1 MCLRLIELELSKI
14 GVVPAEVPP
23 PVKRTPV
30 PAPKVRVYQNA
41 DDIEF

>member
-1 MCLRLIELELSKI
+1 MHDHMDRALRMI

-30 PAPKVRVYQNA
+30 PVPKVRVYQNA